1 MINVRA
7 RTHPACDRGALFLC
21 AEVAI
26 KGLQSSLQDV
36 LASRELNPAFL
47 DRLAAMKS
55 SYEN

>member
-1 MINVRA
+1 MRERILPVIEER
-7 RTHPACDRGALFLC
+7 CSFVQ
-21 AEVAI
+21 VAI